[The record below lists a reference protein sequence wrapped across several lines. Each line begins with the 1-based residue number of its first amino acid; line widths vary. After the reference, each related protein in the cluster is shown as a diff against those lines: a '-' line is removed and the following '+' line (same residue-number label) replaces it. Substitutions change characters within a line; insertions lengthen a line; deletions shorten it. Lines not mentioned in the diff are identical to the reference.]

1 MFIAG
6 WHGDLPAL
14 ISRVLKRFAV
24 LFMIV
29 AAPRDY
35 AAVIAEFSLQFPAY
49 LAREEF
55 LQNCILRPHWFQ
67 SMSN

>member
-14 ISRVLKRFAV
+14 ISGVLKRFAV
-24 LFMIV
+24 LFTIM
-29 AAPRDY
+29 AAPCDY

-49 LAREEF
+49 LA
-55 LQNCILRPHWFQ
+55 
-67 SMSN
+67 